1 MTAEELLAEAIH
13 LIDYEE
19 TGQQP
24 QNYVPLK
31 AVQRNIAMRDAHPT
45 LLAKF
50 SASTGPSLYLPQLED
65 ASTGSAIELQAH
77 RALLQANQQRG
88 PTPTS
93 AAPGAAAPPTA
104 ASTTAPTHT
113 PDAAACVLLQNC
125 RFCTRSVE
133 IKFFASGAP
142 LAWYGHNVRDIK
154 LSDWCIVCRQLFRW
168 EGEANKK
175 LAGIDMVTPGLGH
188 FYMLFNV

>member
-13 LIDYEE
+13 HLHSEDI
-19 TGQQP
+19 GQLP
-24 QNYVPLK
+24 QNYVPLR
-31 AVQRNIAMRDAHPT
+31 AVHRNIAMRDAQPT
-45 LLAKF
+45 LLANF
-50 SASTGPSLYLPQLED
+50 SASTGPFLYLPQLED

-113 PDAAACVLLQNC
+113 PDAAACVLFQNC

-133 IKFFASGAP
+133 IKYLASGAP
-142 LAWYGHNVRDIK
+142 LEWYGHNVRDIS

-168 EGEANKK
+168 EAEANKK
-175 LAGIDMVTPGLGH
+175 LADIDMVTPGLGH